1 MPVWFWIV
9 IGAVVLGALFGGKN
23 SGKKT
28 ASGQPFRIDH
38 PHYIDD
44 DDCECSRCGARFKEK
59 VMECP
64 RCGARFGMA
73 GRMIW
78 NLSKRW
84 KFLTGMTT
92 EPVRG
97 SDCCGE
103 DCA

>member
-73 GRMIW
+73 R
-78 NLSKRW
+78 
-84 KFLTGMTT
+84 
-92 EPVRG
+92 
-97 SDCCGE
+97 E
-103 DCA
+103 DDLEFIEEMEIFDGDDD